1 MLAKE
6 FLSGNMA
13 ENRGLN
19 KVPLIK
25 MIVTHYVA
33 SPSVQNECR
42 DKVWAIDRDLNIPNL
57 ENMNVNSQV

>member
-1 MLAKE
+1 
-6 FLSGNMA
+6 MA